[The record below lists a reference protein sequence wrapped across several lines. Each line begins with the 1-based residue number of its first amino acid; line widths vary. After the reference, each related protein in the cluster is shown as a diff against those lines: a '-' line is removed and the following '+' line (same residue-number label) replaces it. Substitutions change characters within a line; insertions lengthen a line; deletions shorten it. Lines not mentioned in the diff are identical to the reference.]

1 MEIPIQLI
9 VFTIPSLIYAFVQRR
24 RNNGWSE
31 ILSKLGW
38 QGSPPLYFLW
48 GLAGGA
54 VLAGL
59 AWLAFQLIPAEV
71 FRNSN
76 VNTSRYAGLPLNG
89 TTVLL
94 IFLREAFY
102 TTLGEEIF
110 FRGFLGGWLIR
121 RFGFGIGNL
130 LQTVIFL
137 LPHLLLLLVSV
148 QFWGII
154 VVQALGGW
162 FLGWLRYR
170 SDSILPGWL
179 IHTLANT
186 AGAAATLG

>member
-1 MEIPIQLI
+1 MELPTQLI
-9 VFTIPSLIYAFVQRR
+9 IFALPSLIYAIVQRR
-24 RNNGWSE
+24 RQMTWPE
-31 ILSKLGW
+31 IFSRLGL
-38 QGSPPLYFLW
+38 QNSSARYYLW
-48 GLAGGA
+48 GLAGAAILG
-54 VLAGL
+54 GL
-59 AWLAFQLIPAEV
+59 TWFAFRLIPEAV
-71 FRNSN
+71 FQNSN
-76 VNTSRYAGLPLNG
+76 VNTARYAGMPLNG

-130 LQTVIFL
+130 LQAAIFL
-137 LPHLLLLLVSV
+137 LPHLLLLLVST

-179 IHTLANT
+179 IHTLAN
-186 AGAAATLG
+186 AAWAVAAL